1 MARFVFALEP
11 LLRARL
17 RAEQQH
23 QRTMAGLERERIHLQ
38 GTLRRHQH
46 GITQGKQGLRTAL
59 TGAIDMPTQRLAA
72 NASLHV
78 VRKAQ
83 QIVLQLAGVHRRL
96 DSARPR
102 LIEAAKHRRA
112 MELLRDRRFAQFKA
126 AENKAETAALD
137 ELAVIAAA
145 WRTQSPPIA
154 VGVPCWE
161 VQS

>member
-1 MARFVFALEP
+1 
-11 LLRARL
+11 
-17 RAEQQH
+17 
-23 QRTMAGLERERIHLQ
+23 
-38 GTLRRHQH
+38 
-46 GITQGKQGLRTAL
+46 
-59 TGAIDMPTQRLAA
+59 MPTLRLAA

-96 DSARPR
+96 DLARAQ
-102 LIEAAKHRRA
+102 LIEAAKRRRA

-137 ELAVIAAA
+137 ELAGFAAA
-145 WRTQSPPIA
+145 RRTQSSPIA

>member
-11 LLRARL
+11 LLRVRL

-59 TGAIDMPTQRLAA
+59 TGAIDMPTLRLAA

-83 QIVLQLAGVHRRL
+83 QIVLQLAGVHKRL
-96 DSARPR
+96 DSARAR

-145 WRTQSPPIA
+145 RRTQSSPIA